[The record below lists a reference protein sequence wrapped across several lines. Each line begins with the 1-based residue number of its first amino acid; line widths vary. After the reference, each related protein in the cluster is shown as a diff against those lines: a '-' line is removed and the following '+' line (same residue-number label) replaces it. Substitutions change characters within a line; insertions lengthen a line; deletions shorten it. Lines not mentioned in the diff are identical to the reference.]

1 MSDMN
6 FKVGL
11 GCWRQVLGVGVFE
24 VELQD
29 VVQVL
34 RDVGESSPVGVEPV
48 LEILKEAI
56 VGYC

>member
-1 MSDMN
+1 M
-6 FKVGL
+6 
-11 GCWRQVLGVGVFE
+11 LGVGVFE

-34 RDVGESSPVGVEPV
+34 RVVGESSPVGVEPV